1 MFSLSEQEG
10 REMKKFFPLF
20 ISILMII
27 SLLTGCNGEKKSDKT
42 LVAVS
47 ILPLEEFVEKVGGDH
62 ISVYTMIPQ
71 GADPHTFDPA
81 PSQMAKL
88 SEAAMYVEVGAGLEF
103 EIAYMDKIRSMNKD
117 MVVVDSSKGLDLLEA
132 TEHHHHDGDDDDD
145 EEEEEHEHGSTNPH
159 IWLSPEY
166 AQVMVQ
172 NICDAL
178 CELDNVNAEDYRM
191 NAASYIAELA
201 GLDEE
206 IHDSLKDVKNRV
218 FMCLHPQWEYFA
230 KDYELMEIAIEVDG
244 KEPGAQTLAMLIE
257 NAKANNIKVVFTSP
271 QFSTASA
278 KAIADAIGGKVVG
291 IDSLAKDYV
300 DNMRSILQA
309 MKSAME

>member
-1 MFSLSEQEG
+1 
-10 REMKKFFPLF
+10 MKKFFPLF

-132 TEHHHHDGDDDDD
+132 TEHHHHDGDDDD
-145 EEEEEHEHGSTNPH
+145 EEEEHEHGSTNPH
-159 IWLSPEY
+159 IWLSPEN

>member
-1 MFSLSEQEG
+1 
-10 REMKKFFPLF
+10 MKKFLPLF
-20 ISILMII
+20 ISVLMII
-27 SLLTGCNGEKKSDKT
+27 SLLAGCNSEKKSDKT

-62 ISVYTMIPQ
+62 IKVYTMIPQ

-103 EIAYMDKIRSMNKD
+103 EIAYMDKIKSMNKD

-132 TEHHHHDGDDDDD
+132 SEHHHHDGDDDDD
-145 EEEEEHEHGSTNPH
+145 EEEHEHEGSTNPH

-178 CELDNVNAEDYRM
+178 CELDNVNAEDYRL
-191 NAASYIAELA
+191 NAASYIAELE
-201 GLDEE
+201 GLDQE

>member
-1 MFSLSEQEG
+1 
-10 REMKKFFPLF
+10 MKKFLPLF
-20 ISILMII
+20 ISVLMII
-27 SLLTGCNGEKKSDKT
+27 SLLAGCNSEKKSDKT

-62 ISVYTMIPQ
+62 IKVYTMIPQ

-103 EIAYMDKIRSMNKD
+103 EIAYMDKIKSMNKD

-132 TEHHHHDGDDDDD
+132 SEHHHHDGDDDDD
-145 EEEEEHEHGSTNPH
+145 EEEHEHEGSTNPH

-178 CELDNVNAEDYRM
+178 CELDNVNAEDYRL
-191 NAASYIAELA
+191 NAASYIAELE
-201 GLDEE
+201 GLDQE
-206 IHDSLKDVKNRV
+206 IHDSLKDVKSRV